1 MTHAMTHNVRQGTL
15 PSRSATLFSSTS
27 RSFVDC
33 VETYYTSHLIIASI
47 IVRDMNEHI
56 KTDKKFE
63 DLFEIYDYRTN
74 LSQTKHHKYTFWL
87 RNGIP
92 IFKPDMTQQRN
103 KRQEK

>member
-1 MTHAMTHNVRQGTL
+1 
-15 PSRSATLFSSTS
+15 
-27 RSFVDC
+27 
-33 VETYYTSHLIIASI
+33 
-47 IVRDMNEHI
+47 MNEHI

-63 DLFEIYDYRTN
+63 DLFEIYHYRTN